1 MTPFSTSTKNPTNI
15 TTTSTNFE
23 AEDITVGTYFKFRRK
38 NCNKRKPHL
47 YASRANQYFC

>member
-38 NCNKRKPHL
+38 KL
-47 YASRANQYFC
+47 Q